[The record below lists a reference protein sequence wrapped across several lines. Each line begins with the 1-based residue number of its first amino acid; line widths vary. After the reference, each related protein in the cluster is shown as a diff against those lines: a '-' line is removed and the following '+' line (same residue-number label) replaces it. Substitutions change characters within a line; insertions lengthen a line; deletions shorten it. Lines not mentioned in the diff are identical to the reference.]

1 MQFDS
6 AHILTIVAGSVIGWL
21 AKGFIG
27 YGDWRAKDSN
37 IDNRLKSIEEQI
49 KSMADHNIRLT
60 VVETTLPQI
69 RDELREIKDLLRSHS
84 N

>member
-1 MQFDS
+1 
-6 AHILTIVAGSVIGWL
+6 L
-21 AKGFIG
+21 
-27 YGDWRAKDSN
+27 AKDSSTN
-37 IDNRLKSIEEQI
+37 NRLKSIEEQL

-84 N
+84 S